1 MWLRSIDFLLTKL
14 ITLLSHRHPGIPY
27 WIFYCTTWML
37 RRYPSF
43 YTANSVHY
51 LLSPQCKSYEVYGR
65 LELFNAYPLNDE
77 VDHHES
83 DNQLTANWMIREQV
97 RLLQHFNNF
106 ALTPTRL
113 ELKRKCLEKIWRY
126 QPEQFNELMLS
137 TYLLRGFTWESHE
150 YFLHWILNMVQAMPQ
165 HDFKVIDVV
174 RWFHGSFEARPP
186 YAPKPAWSIR
196 DLNRLS
202 LLLENKPLQWND
214 PIVAIQRLYIS
225 NGPREPKILGSIY
238 RDVYEFFP
246 PETHLALAAS
256 GAAPENI
263 NHQDVIYI
271 FNAMNGLPTPP
282 CSNSLVVAGVE
293 LKISPEQWL
302 IYHQTPIEE
311 PVSDV
316 VGIF

>member
-1 MWLRSIDFLLTKL
+1 MSTPDFKSLLQTEFRKLPVTLYTSSPTRIHALENLTKED
-14 ITLLSHRHPGIPY
+14 IPLLVAAMSNSQRKEIHNELQSSFKDFNEKWKLLVDLGA
-27 WIFYCTTWML
+27 
-37 RRYPSF
+37 PS
-43 YTANSVHY
+43 
-51 LLSPQCKSYEVYGR
+51 K
-65 LELFNAYPLNDE
+65 
-77 VDHHES
+77 
-83 DNQLTANWMIREQV
+83 
-97 RLLQHFNNF
+97 
-106 ALTPTRL
+106 
-113 ELKRKCLEKIWRY
+113 
-126 QPEQFNELMLS
+126 ELMLS

-271 FNAMNGLPTPP
+271 FNAMNGLPTSP
-282 CSNSLVVAGVE
+282 CSNPLVLAGVD